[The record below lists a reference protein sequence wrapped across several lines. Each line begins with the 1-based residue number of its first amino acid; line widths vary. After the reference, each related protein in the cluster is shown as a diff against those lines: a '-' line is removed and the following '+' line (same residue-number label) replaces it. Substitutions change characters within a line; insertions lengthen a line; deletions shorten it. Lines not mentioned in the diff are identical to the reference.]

1 MNHNKNY
8 TILINENQIN
18 NKQVIMGST
27 DSRIQCYLLYQV
39 KTMGRCSRAYCR
51 VTYSKTLIYN
61 EFKLQNYK
69 EWQSCF
75 LDGRMTLC
83 KNM

>member
-8 TILINENQIN
+8 TVLKNENQIN
-18 NKQVIMGST
+18 NKQVIIGST
-27 DSRIQCYLLYQV
+27 DSRISCYLLYRV
-39 KTMGRCSRAYCR
+39 KTMSRCSRAYYR
-51 VTYSKTLIYN
+51 VAYSKTLIYN

-75 LDGRMTLC
+75 
-83 KNM
+83 